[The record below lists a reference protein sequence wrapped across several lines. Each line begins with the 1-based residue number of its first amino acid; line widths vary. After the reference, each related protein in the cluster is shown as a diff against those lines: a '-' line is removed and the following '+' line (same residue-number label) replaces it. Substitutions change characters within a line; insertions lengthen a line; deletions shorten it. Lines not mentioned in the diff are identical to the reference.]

1 MRIFTTTMAVLFLT
15 VTASVAENFNIDML
29 NKRDD
34 GQKMVYSEDV
44 LHIKSGDIVTWL
56 PTSKGHNVE
65 FVAGPDSADLPKKPS
80 KVNKEYTHTFTQPG
94 IYLYQC
100 SPHKSMGMI
109 ALIVVD
115 DDTTNIETIKSTRVF
130 GKSKKKLED
139 LTTSL

>member
-130 GKSKKKLED
+130 GKSKKKLEE

>member
-80 KVNKEYTHTFTQPG
+80 KVNKEYTHTFTQSG

-130 GKSKKKLED
+130 GKSKKKLEE

>member
-1 MRIFTTTMAVLFLT
+1 MRIITASMAVLFLT

-44 LHIKSGDIVTWL
+44 LYIKSGDMVTWL

-65 FVAGPDSADLPKKPS
+65 FVVGPDGADLPKKPS

-130 GKSKKKLED
+130 GKSKKKLEE
-139 LTTSL
+139 LTTDL

>member
-1 MRIFTTTMAVLFLT
+1 M
-15 VTASVAENFNIDML
+15 
-29 NKRDD
+29 
-34 GQKMVYSEDV
+34 
-44 LHIKSGDIVTWL
+44 

-130 GKSKKKLED
+130 GKSKKKLEE
-139 LTTSL
+139 LTTDL

>member
-15 VTASVAENFNIDML
+15 VTASVAENFIIDML

-80 KVNKEYTHTFTQPG
+80 KVNKENTHTFTQPG

>member
-1 MRIFTTTMAVLFLT
+1 MRIITASMAVLFLT
-15 VTASVAENFNIDML
+15 VTVSVAENFNIDML

-44 LHIKSGDIVTWL
+44 LYIKSGDMVTWL

-65 FVAGPDSADLPKKPS
+65 FVVGPDTADLPKKPS

-130 GKSKKKLED
+130 GKSKKKLEE
-139 LTTSL
+139 LTTGL

>member
-44 LHIKSGDIVTWL
+44 LYIKSGDMVTWL

-65 FVAGPDSADLPKKPS
+65 FVVGPDAADLPKKPS

-130 GKSKKKLED
+130 GKSKKKLEE
-139 LTTSL
+139 LTTDL

>member
-1 MRIFTTTMAVLFLT
+1 MRIITVSMAVLFLT

-44 LHIKSGDIVTWL
+44 LYIKSGDIVTWL

-65 FVAGPDSADLPKKPS
+65 FVVGPDDADLPKKPS

-130 GKSKKKLED
+130 GKSKKKLEE
-139 LTTSL
+139 LTTDL

>member
-130 GKSKKKLED
+130 GKSKKKLEE
-139 LTTSL
+139 LTTDL